1 MYAAQSIT
9 DGNSYSPNTVLELKN
24 KNTLPGLSTLSS
36 FEKLIKHRNI
46 KVVSLGEKDWNTIFQ
61 TNNLD
66 LINKEIDELAT
77 KHLINFWEKYN
88 LKIQFDIEHKKEHTS
103 LNMISKRP
111 IIHGQ

>member
-88 LKIQFDIEHKKEHTS
+88 LILNIKKNTH
-103 LNMISKRP
+103 
-111 IIHGQ
+111 H